1 MVKKLLAVV
10 TMATLAL
17 SLTACGKKTE
27 EAPKT
32 AEQLQAERDKTAK
45 TVRENPVYGDQVKAM
60 DKAKAVTDDA
70 NKAVED
76 KLKKAD

>member
-1 MVKKLLAVV
+1 MVKNLLTVV
-10 TMATLAL
+10 AIAMLSL
-17 SLTACGKKTE
+17 SLTACGRKAE

-70 NKAVED
+70 NKAVDD

>member
-1 MVKKLLAVV
+1 
-10 TMATLAL
+10 
-17 SLTACGKKTE
+17 
-27 EAPKT
+27 
-32 AEQLQAERDKTAK
+32 
-45 TVRENPVYGDQVKAM
+45 VRENPVYGDQVKAM